1 MPSVVILPRPLVPR
15 SLIKSRMRYIPG
27 IEEQRSSLEW
37 DSSVVLTSTYTD
49 GISLYNSGI
58 TLIV

>member
-1 MPSVVILPRPLVPR
+1 MMRSVAIIPRPLVPR

-37 DSSVVLTSTYTD
+37 DSSVVSTSTYKANLKV
-49 GISLYNSGI
+49 S
-58 TLIV
+58 